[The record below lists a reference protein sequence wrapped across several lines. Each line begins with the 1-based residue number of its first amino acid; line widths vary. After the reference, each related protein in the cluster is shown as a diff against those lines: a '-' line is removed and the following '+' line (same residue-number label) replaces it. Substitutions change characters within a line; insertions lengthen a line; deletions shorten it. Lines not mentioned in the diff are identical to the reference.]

1 MKTIIFFA
9 ILFCVITLPAFGALI
24 DADLDK
30 IRLIVNDSEKR
41 IKADLKAEIAD
52 VKKELK
58 ADIADVKAELK
69 TEIAGVKKDLGEDIA
84 KSETHLRDR
93 ITFLANLVYALIA
106 LIVAAIAIPQLIMT
120 WRSGSNR
127 ALERQVEMLT
137 QEVETLKQ
145 QRIVNP

>member
-1 MKTIIFFA
+1 MKTIIFFP
-9 ILFCVITLPAFGALI
+9 ILFCVITLPAFGALT

-30 IRLIVNDSEKR
+30 IRLIVKEEV
-41 IKADLKAEIAD
+41 KAEIAD

-127 ALERQVEMLT
+127 ALEKQVEMLT